1 MSLYRASGV
10 EAGKEMRQSAVLP
23 CILWPISKET
33 NSYRYQLT
41 KIALKELRYN
51 MNMRTWEF
59 QTKKKLQGLKTIKHQ
74 NQRSIM
80 SKNSKGHT
88 EKDEKLFSLP
98 L

>member
-1 MSLYRASGV
+1 
-10 EAGKEMRQSAVLP
+10 MRQSAVLP

-59 QTKKKLQGLKTIKHQ
+59 QKKKKKKVA
-74 NQRSIM
+74 R
-80 SKNSKGHT
+80 
-88 EKDEKLFSLP
+88 P
-98 L
+98 